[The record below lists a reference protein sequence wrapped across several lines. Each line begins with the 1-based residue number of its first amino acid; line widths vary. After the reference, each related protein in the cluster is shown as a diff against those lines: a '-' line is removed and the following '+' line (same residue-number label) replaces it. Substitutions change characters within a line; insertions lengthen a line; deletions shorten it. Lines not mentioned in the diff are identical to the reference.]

1 MSLEIK
7 VIATKTYTKS
17 KHFLS
22 VMIFVNLWNLTF
34 ASELPHL
41 FHYSLYVLMNA
52 EKHCM
57 NMYSYWGGKVIELFL
72 IKNKCHKQ
80 KSRLSGRQSSTGMF
94 QEKLMRQ
101 NINIGS
107 PITCSWCEEFS
118 EGKPDQ
124 TRSRV

>member
-34 ASELPHL
+34 ASELSHL
-41 FHYSLYVLMNA
+41 FHYSLYVLMSA

-57 NMYSYWGGKVIELFL
+57 SMYSYWGGKVIELFL
-72 IKNKCHKQ
+72 IKKKMSQAEVSFKWEAEQYWYVSREINEAEHKYW
-80 KSRLSGRQSSTGMF
+80 LANN
-94 QEKLMRQ
+94 LLL
-101 NINIGS
+101 
-107 PITCSWCEEFS
+107 
-118 EGKPDQ
+118 
-124 TRSRV
+124 V